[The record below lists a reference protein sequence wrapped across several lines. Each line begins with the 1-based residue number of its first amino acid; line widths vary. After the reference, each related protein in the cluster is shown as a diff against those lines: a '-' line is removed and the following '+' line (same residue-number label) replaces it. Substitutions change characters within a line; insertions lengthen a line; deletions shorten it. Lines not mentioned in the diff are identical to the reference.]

1 MSVQVPVILE
11 ADVLVI
17 GGTLQGCQLARRLR
31 DAARRVVLVCEGDSL
46 GIDGP
51 GQLLP
56 TEENGIADIR
66 ALEDTLLSSGAQ
78 ILYDAF
84 PLRPLRE
91 ANGPRQ
97 IAGWIFFGAGGYF
110 AISAKAVVDATPT
123 GHLPFQARLSRR
135 STGTS
140 HCVLQWN
147 LLGSAKEPPADSGI
161 RLEVSLTP
169 KATPEGPLPL
179 CSASRELRL
188 RPTDLPARLDAESA
202 LRAALWDPHAHQGA
216 EWCAWQNTEDPWTDF
231 ATSREIPLFRHSTA
245 QVPTLLRY
253 TLPQV
258 PAPDAFQNAE
268 ARRELPEG
276 DALAFQGK
284 SPRPHTGLPTIRLDL
299 ETLNP
304 QETAYTPQALILGA
318 GETGC
323 AAALQAQK
331 EGLSYLLAE
340 ASGTTALP
348 PDTLAPDETHHLW
361 HHCRL
366 GGVLLKNGVLTGAL
380 ILAATGEACLVRAKA
395 FLDATG
401 TAQFAWALGA
411 PMLHPHE
418 PEIISQH
425 CALAP
430 RLHYASQQ
438 PLRPAQQ
445 RVLDPQDHACQILR
459 ARRDPEAKNA
469 FQLPPRIRGDLTLM
483 PQDLLLKTHRDD
495 ALALFP
501 ATLPTAAKA
510 SHPLLWLLGDTIPR
524 DTVIPLPAGVFLS
537 PRHQNLL
544 TLGDALSAHT
554 DLRTMLA
561 TPQSHQ
567 IQGILAARLAA
578 YALTHHLSLRD
589 VPADAIREKEAPGAI
604 AAETPPALSP
614 QAEALSRAFLRPDQA
629 RRSVQADFE
638 SHPDTQT
645 ALLLAFLGDSSG
657 RRLLAQE
664 FATGTASP
672 ARARLLLQAL
682 AIIGTPATP
691 LLSGLPAAK
700 DLPALLPGLLACL
713 AHWPG
718 TEAVP
723 LLERLLAGLP
733 ATQPHN
739 PEGPHTD
746 DHCREILVARV
757 LAACAPNHE
766 EALRVLEAARDEWP
780 LALALPALS
789 FLSHKP
795 ATHAKP

>member
-31 DAARRVVLVCEGDSL
+31 DAARRVILACEGDAL
-46 GIDGP
+46 GVDGP

-56 TEENGIADIR
+56 TRGDRPADAL
-66 ALEDTLLSSGAQ
+66 ALEDTLLEAGAQ

-91 ANGPRQ
+91 ANGPQQ

-123 GHLPFQARLSRR
+123 GHLPFQARLTRR

-140 HCVLQWN
+140 PCVLQWS
-147 LLGSAKEPPADSGI
+147 LLGSAKEPAAAASGI

-169 KATPEGPLPL
+169 KDTPEGPRPL
-179 CSASRELRL
+179 CHATRELRL

-202 LRAALWDPHAHQGA
+202 LRAALWGPHVHKGA
-216 EWCAWQNTEDPWTDF
+216 EWCAWEGAEDPWKDITP
-231 ATSREIPLFRHSTA
+231 SREIPLFRHSTA

-258 PAPDAFQNAE
+258 PAPAAFQNAE
-268 ARRELPEG
+268 ARRALPEG
-276 DALAFQGK
+276 ESLVFQGK
-284 SPRPHTGLPTIRLDL
+284 SPRPHAGCPTVRLDL
-299 ETLNP
+299 ESLNP
-304 QETAYTPQALILGA
+304 QEAACPPPRALILGA

-340 ASGTTALP
+340 ASGATALP
-348 PDTLAPDETHHLW
+348 PDRLAPDETHRLW

-366 GGVLLKNGVLTGAL
+366 GGVLLKNGVLAGSL
-380 ILAATGEACLVRAKA
+380 LLAATGEACLVRAGA

-438 PLRPAQQ
+438 TLRPARQ
-445 RVLDPQDHACQILR
+445 RALDPQDHACQILR
-459 ARRDPEAKNA
+459 ARRDAEASHA
-469 FQLPPRIRGDLTLM
+469 FRVPPRIRGDLTLM
-483 PQDLLLKTHRDD
+483 PQDLLLETHHDD
-495 ALALFP
+495 ALALLH
-501 ATLPTAAKA
+501 ATLPKAAEA
-510 SHPLLWLLGDTIPR
+510 SHPLLWLLNDAVPK
-524 DTVIPLPAGVFLS
+524 DAVVPLPAGVFLS

-554 DLRTMLA
+554 DLRAMLA
-561 TPQSHQ
+561 TPESHR
-567 IQGILAARLAA
+567 IQGRLAARLAA
-578 YALTHHLSLRD
+578 YALAHNLSFRE
-589 VPADAIREKEAPGAI
+589 VPATAIRENPP
-604 AAETPPALSP
+604 ETPAEKNALSP
-614 QAEALSRAFLRPDQA
+614 QAEALSHAFLRPDQS
-629 RRSVQADFE
+629 RRVLQAAFE

-664 FATGTASP
+664 FATGNAAP
-672 ARARLLLQAL
+672 AHARLLLQAL

-691 LLSGLPAAK
+691 LLDGLPTDDA
-700 DLPALLPGLLACL
+700 LPALLPGLLGCL

-718 TEAVP
+718 AEAVP

-739 PEGPHTD
+739 PEGPHTEN
-746 DHCREILVARV
+746 HCREILVARV

-766 EALRVLEAARDEWP
+766 EALRVLEAAQHEWP